1 MWNLF
6 AVAWLSP
13 FLIVSGTYV
22 AAYAVT
28 MTALSGLLFGIQ
40 TDPTATASL
49 IFLPHGIRIIAAWL
63 YGWRAV
69 LYILPG
75 TYLTHAFRMQG
86 VSIDLWILMA
96 PMFGVVCASLCFDL
110 LARLGLDLRFR
121 AEGNTNWR
129 DIIMVGVLASMV
141 NSVGAN
147 LFFQNDTYTALAYFV
162 GDVLG
167 MLLLMLCLMWGFRV
181 YRKMRL

>member
-1 MWNLF
+1 
-6 AVAWLSP
+6 
-13 FLIVSGTYV
+13 
-22 AAYAVT
+22 
-28 MTALSGLLFGIQ
+28 
-40 TDPTATASL
+40 
-49 IFLPHGIRIIAAWL
+49 
-63 YGWRAV
+63 
-69 LYILPG
+69 
-75 TYLTHAFRMQG
+75 MQPVRSDG
-86 VSIDLWILMA
+86 
-96 PMFGVVCASLCFDL
+96 DL

-167 MLLLMLCLMWGFRV
+167 MLFLMLCLMWGFRV